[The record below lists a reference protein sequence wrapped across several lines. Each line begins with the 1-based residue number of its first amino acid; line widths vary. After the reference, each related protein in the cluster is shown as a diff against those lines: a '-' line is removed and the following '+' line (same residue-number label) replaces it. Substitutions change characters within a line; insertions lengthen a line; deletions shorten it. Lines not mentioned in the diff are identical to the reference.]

1 MTKKTYSVLSP
12 IKHDGKEY
20 AVDKPIDLEDKEAED
35 LRAVGAIS
43 DATSVPGNTVT
54 APVDEA
60 ERIAAIVA
68 AIGQLDINNNAL
80 WVKSGAPKTEA
91 ITAITG
97 WPVVAADR
105 NAAWAQISAGK

>member
-1 MTKKTYSVLSP
+1 MAKKTYSVQSP

-20 AVDKPIDLEDKEAED
+20 AVDETIDLEDKEAED

-43 DATSVPGNTVT
+43 DATGVTGNTIT

-60 ERIAAIVA
+60 ERIASIMA
-68 AIGQLDINNNAL
+68 AIGQLDINNKAL

-91 ITAITG
+91 LTAITG

-105 NAAWAQISAGK
+105 DAAWAQISAGK